1 MNWVAA
7 ALPYV
12 GGGLLG
18 AGLTYALTWVR
29 ERRRT
34 LDAYRAPQ
42 RQAIGE
48 IVTAAHQF
56 LMREVETRFL
66 FTEFIGHLR
75 HRPDEIPP
83 NGDQVLPS
91 MGVMQAAL
99 LDVERAFQIGAL
111 AIVDARCWEALGIAY
126 TELTRLRNYFIS
138 EAEREFSN
146 PDELDQYIGSMK
158 QLANELDESVSAL
171 VRAAV
176 DRVSPPESRLNLL
189 RRQRARHRLGQRYL

>member
-1 MNWVAA
+1 MNWVSA

-12 GGGLLG
+12 GGGLLD
-18 AGLTYALTWVR
+18 AGLTYALTWFR

-42 RQAIGE
+42 REAIGE

-66 FTEFIGHLR
+66 FTEFVERLR
-75 HRPDEIPP
+75 QRPDEIPP
-83 NGDQVLPS
+83 NGGQLMPS

-99 LDVERAFQIGAL
+99 LNVERAFQIGAL
-111 AIVDARCWEALGIAY
+111 SIVDAKCWAALRIAY

-138 EAEREFSN
+138 EADREFRIPTSSIN
-146 PDELDQYIGSMK
+146 TSG
-158 QLANELDESVSAL
+158 A
-171 VRAAV
+171 
-176 DRVSPPESRLNLL
+176 
-189 RRQRARHRLGQRYL
+189 